1 MNDIDNKPNLSVV
14 ENAHVIAG
22 NNIAWDAKA
31 TDQVDVEL
39 YDTLPKILAYNAAH
53 FPDAVAQREKEFGI
67 WNRFTWKD
75 FNDHVGRMALGMAE
89 LGIGQDDTVILIG
102 DNRVEW
108 VWGEVAAHACRA
120 MSMGIYRDA
129 LEDEIAYLT
138 DYTEPKIVIAED
150 EEQVDKFLNLEDRI
164 PSIKYIIY
172 TDPRGMRKYD
182 DPRLMSLEDLEK
194 IGQASLDKDSNAYD
208 LLISATDTDDVAVL
222 CTTSGTTSNPKL
234 SMWPHRAFL
243 GHAASYLRADPKT
256 PDDEY
261 LAVLP
266 LSWVMEQMYSV
277 AWNLIS
283 RMKVNF
289 PEEQSTVMADL
300 REIGPSFVLLAP
312 RVWETIAADVRARM
326 MDSSPWKQKMYDWGA
341 KKALQALDDGKESAS
356 AEWLLMRALRDR
368 LGFKNLK
375 SAATGGAAMG
385 PDTFKFFL
393 SMGIP
398 LRQLYGQTEA
408 LGAHT
413 IHKADDVNHE
423 TVGSP
428 MPGVELRIDNPDKEG
443 LGEICVNHGNMM
455 RGYYKNE
462 EASKET
468 FGSDGWFLTGDAG
481 YFNDDG
487 HLVVIDRIND
497 LASTT
502 SGVKFSPQYIEN
514 KLKFSTYV
522 AEAVI
527 LGADK
532 PYLTAMICI
541 RYPIV
546 SKWAEKRRL
555 RFTTYTDL
563 SAQSVV
569 YEQIRK
575 EVETVNTT
583 LPPAQQIKKF
593 LLLYKELDADD
604 GELTRTRKVRRGVI
618 ADKYGDIIDRLYSDD
633 DHVDIDTVIHFQ
645 DGSKQR
651 IVTTLNIENLGS
663 DGASPRPEKQ
673 LAGGR

>member
-1 MNDIDNKPNLSVV
+1 MSTATLTKGPDLTIVRGDQ
-14 ENAHVIAG
+14 
-22 NNIAWDAKA
+22 IAWAPIPDSSA
-31 TDQVDVEL
+31 DVSI
-39 YDTLPKILAYNAAH
+39 YDTLPKILAYNAAN
-53 FPDAVAQREKEFGI
+53 FPDDVAQREKEFGI
-67 WNRFTWKD
+67 WNKFTWKD
-75 FNDHVGRMALGMAE
+75 FHGHVARMSLGMAK
-89 LGIGQDDTVILIG
+89 LGITSGDTVVLIG

-108 VWGEVAAHACRA
+108 VWGEISAHSCRA

-164 PSIKYIIY
+164 SSIKHIVY

-182 DPRLMSLEDLEK
+182 DPRLMSLEDLEAL
-194 IGQASLDKDSNAYD
+194 GQSVLDEDASAYENMVA
-208 LLISATDTDDVAVL
+208 ATDTDDVAVL

-256 PDDEY
+256 SEDEY

-277 AWNLIS
+277 AWNLIA
-283 RMKVNF
+283 RMRVNF

-300 REIGPSFVLLAP
+300 REVGPSFVLLAP

-326 MDSSPWKQKMYDWGA
+326 MDSSVWKQKVYDWGA
-341 KKALQALDDGKESAS
+341 KKGLAALDKGKESIA

-398 LRQLYGQTEA
+398 LRQLYGQTES

-413 IHKADDVNHE
+413 IHKGDDVNHE

-428 MPGVELRIDNPDKEG
+428 MPGVELRIDNPDSEG

-468 FGSDGWFLTGDAG
+468 FGDDGWFLTGDAG

-497 LASTT
+497 LANT
-502 SGVKFSPQYIEN
+502 SKGVKFSPQYIEN

-527 LGADK
+527 LGSDK

-563 SAQSVV
+563 SAQPAV
-569 YEQIRK
+569 YEQLRA
-575 EVETVNTT
+575 EVAMVNKT

-618 ADKYGDIIDRLYSDD
+618 AEKYEDIIDTLYSGD

-651 IVTTLNIENLGS
+651 VVTTLKIETL
-663 DGASPRPEKQ
+663 E
-673 LAGGR
+673 GGE